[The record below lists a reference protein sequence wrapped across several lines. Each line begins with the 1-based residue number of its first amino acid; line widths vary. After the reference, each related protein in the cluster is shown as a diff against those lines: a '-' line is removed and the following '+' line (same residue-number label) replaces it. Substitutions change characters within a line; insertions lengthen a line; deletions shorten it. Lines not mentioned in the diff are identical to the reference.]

1 MDEKILLIEDEIA
14 IADSVAYSL
23 GTEGFKVEVAHDGLE
38 GLSGMARIHTD
49 LVILDLM
56 LPKLSGLDSAG

>member
-23 GTEGFKVEVAHDGLE
+23 GTEGFKVEVAHDGLRACPH
-38 GLSGMARIHTD
+38 GAHSHLTW
-49 LVILDLM
+49 
-56 LPKLSGLDSAG
+56 